1 MKQFIEKHAA
11 SITGTLSGLD
21 RVRFRG
27 TLRWLANVGGMI
39 GFLNTVRVL
48 LKDFKGYAQGVTNGI
63 RQSTTAIAEEAGRRK
78 EYLYSSATRKEER
91 AREIAAQDNIH
102 SGLICVLD
110 CVEPCWSYH
119 IDKNPDTKRLQLRLG
134 YAKCL
139 HHYFYF
145 LDPQWGFMHVRLQTW
160 FPLTIQVCINGREW
174 LARQLAARRMKSI
187 RRENCFTHIANVPR
201 AQELMNAQLETNW
214 PQCLNRLEQTVNPA
228 RSRLLPLPQLQ
239 YYWSVESSEWA
250 TDVMFRSPDEL
261 AALYPRLIQ
270 HGIQTFS
277 SKDVMRFL
285 GRKTPAA
292 AHRYG
297 KFSGEVVSDLGTR
310 VEGLR
315 IKHRVDKNS
324 IKMYDKQ
331 GSVLRVET
339 TINNPDDFKVWRP
352 VEGDPQ
358 GESDWRQLRRG
369 VADLH
374 RRAQVSQAAN
384 ERYLAALEPVDQS
397 TPLGELAGPVTSPVT
412 WQGRQV
418 RGLRPLSAE
427 DMALLGAVS
436 RGEFAINGFRN
447 RDVREILFGA
457 TECPDERRRQS
468 GKVTRLLRMLRAH
481 GLVKK
486 VPRTHRYV
494 PTDRGGSIMTAV
506 LQASKADTEKLKQ
519 LAA

>member
-11 SITGTLSGLD
+11 NITGTLSGLD

-39 GFLNTVRVL
+39 GFLNTIHVL
-48 LKDFKGYAQGVTNGI
+48 LKDFKGYAQGVTSGI
-63 RQSTTAIAEEAGRRK
+63 RQTTAAIAEETGRRK
-78 EYLYSSATRKEER
+78 EYLYSSGIRKEQR
-91 AREIAAQDNIH
+91 AREIAEQDNIK
-102 SGLICVLD
+102 SGLVCVLD

-119 IDKNPDTKRLQLRLG
+119 IDKNRDKKRLELRLG
-134 YAKCL
+134 YSKCL

-145 LDPQWGFMHVRLQTW
+145 LDPCWGFMHVRLQTW
-160 FPLTIQVCINGREW
+160 FPLTVHVCINGREW
-174 LARQLAARRMKSI
+174 LARQMDARRMKYV
-187 RRENCFTHIANVPR
+187 RRENCFTHIANPRR
-201 AQELMNAQLETNW
+201 AQEMMTAQLQTNW
-214 PQCLNRLEQTVNPA
+214 PQRLDRLEQTVNPA
-228 RSRLLPLPQLQ
+228 RRRLLPLPQLE

-250 TDVMFRSPDEL
+250 TDVMFRSPAAL
-261 AALYPRLIQ
+261 AALYPDLIR

-285 GRKTPAA
+285 GRKTPASTN
-292 AHRYG
+292 RYG

-315 IKHRVDKNS
+315 IKHRVNKNS

-339 TINNPDDFKVWRP
+339 TINNADEFKVYRP
-352 VEGDPQ
+352 VEGDAQ
-358 GESDWRQLRRG
+358 GECDWRRLRRG

-384 ERYLAALEPVDQS
+384 DRYLAALEPIDQS
-397 TPLGELAGPVTSPVT
+397 TPLGELARQVTCPVT

-418 RGLRPLSAE
+418 RGLRPLSA
-427 DMALLGAVS
+427 DDLKLLTAVS
-436 RGEFAINGFRN
+436 RGEFTINGFRN
-447 RDVREILFGA
+447 RDLREILFA
-457 TECPDERRRQS
+457 ASDSKAEQRQQS
-468 GKVTRLLRMLRAH
+468 GKVTRMLRMLRAH
-481 GLVKK
+481 RLIKK
-486 VPRTHRYV
+486 VPSTHRYV
-494 PTDRGGSIMTAV
+494 LTDRGSNIMTAL
-506 LQASKADTEKLKQ
+506 LQASKADTEQLKK